1 MRNLIASVVLSF
13 SLICCINA
21 HARENVAQPEKRV
34 IVIDPGHGGVK
45 YPGATY
51 KGYKEKDINLQ
62 VALKLKSL
70 LNKRLPSLDVVM
82 TRSED
87 KQLDADKN
95 ADLRKR
101 AAAANDRNA
110 VFFISIHANAVDGNT
125 SACGTETHILGEDER
140 SKATNYHAIK
150 RCSDEEAGELIDM
163 SDETV
168 AALERAI
175 IESRQ
180 MVNGAYNRAL
190 ANIIE
195 RNYAEAGMK
204 SRGLRQSPWAVLR
217 NITMPG
223 VLTEIGYMSNARDLA
238 FITSD
243 KGQLSIAEAICKSVE
258 EYIKLLDKLNA
269 AQSTSSSQ
277 SDEQPESA
285 TQADAGEDIGSGYTI
300 QLLSSSKK
308 VSLYDREFKSYRNR
322 VMMLNGRSAQRIS
335 YKYCFGRY
343 SSKADAK
350 RALKE
355 VREEFPDAYIVEF
368 DGDGIR

>member
-1 MRNLIASVVLSF
+1 M
-13 SLICCINA
+13 
-21 HARENVAQPEKRV
+21 
-34 IVIDPGHGGVK
+34 IDPGHGGVK

-140 SKATNYHAIK
+140 SKATNYNAIK

-300 QLLSSSKK
+300 QLLSSSK
-308 VSLYDREFKSYRNR
+308 RYRSTTANSNR
-322 VMMLNGRSAQRIS
+322 TAT
-335 YKYCFGRY
+335 
-343 SSKADAK
+343 
-350 RALKE
+350 E
-355 VREEFPDAYIVEF
+355 
-368 DGDGIR
+368 

>member
-1 MRNLIASVVLSF
+1 
-13 SLICCINA
+13 
-21 HARENVAQPEKRV
+21 
-34 IVIDPGHGGVK
+34 
-45 YPGATY
+45 
-51 KGYKEKDINLQ
+51 
-62 VALKLKSL
+62 
-70 LNKRLPSLDVVM
+70 
-82 TRSED
+82 
-87 KQLDADKN
+87 
-95 ADLRKR
+95 
-101 AAAANDRNA
+101 
-110 VFFISIHANAVDGNT
+110 
-125 SACGTETHILGEDER
+125 
-140 SKATNYHAIK
+140 
-150 RCSDEEAGELIDM
+150 
-163 SDETV
+163 
-168 AALERAI
+168 
-175 IESRQ
+175 
-180 MVNGAYNRAL
+180 
-190 ANIIE
+190 
-195 RNYAEAGMK
+195 
-204 SRGLRQSPWAVLR
+204 
-217 NITMPG
+217 
-223 VLTEIGYMSNARDLA
+223 MSNARDLA

-285 TQADAGEDIGSGYTI
+285 TQADAGEDIGSI

-308 VSLYDREFKSYRNR
+308 VSLDDREFKSYRNR

>member
-140 SKATNYHAIK
+140 SKATNYNAIK

-180 MVNGAYNRAL
+180 MVDR
-190 ANIIE
+190 
-195 RNYAEAGMK
+195 
-204 SRGLRQSPWAVLR
+204 
-217 NITMPG
+217 
-223 VLTEIGYMSNARDLA
+223 
-238 FITSD
+238 
-243 KGQLSIAEAICKSVE
+243 KSV
-258 EYIKLLDKLNA
+258 
-269 AQSTSSSQ
+269 
-277 SDEQPESA
+277 
-285 TQADAGEDIGSGYTI
+285 
-300 QLLSSSKK
+300 
-308 VSLYDREFKSYRNR
+308 V
-322 VMMLNGRSAQRIS
+322 
-335 YKYCFGRY
+335 
-343 SSKADAK
+343 
-350 RALKE
+350 
-355 VREEFPDAYIVEF
+355 
-368 DGDGIR
+368 

>member
-1 MRNLIASVVLSF
+1 
-13 SLICCINA
+13 
-21 HARENVAQPEKRV
+21 
-34 IVIDPGHGGVK
+34 
-45 YPGATY
+45 
-51 KGYKEKDINLQ
+51 
-62 VALKLKSL
+62 
-70 LNKRLPSLDVVM
+70 
-82 TRSED
+82 
-87 KQLDADKN
+87 
-95 ADLRKR
+95 
-101 AAAANDRNA
+101 
-110 VFFISIHANAVDGNT
+110 
-125 SACGTETHILGEDER
+125 
-140 SKATNYHAIK
+140 
-150 RCSDEEAGELIDM
+150 
-163 SDETV
+163 
-168 AALERAI
+168 
-175 IESRQ
+175 
-180 MVNGAYNRAL
+180 
-190 ANIIE
+190 
-195 RNYAEAGMK
+195 
-204 SRGLRQSPWAVLR
+204 
-217 NITMPG
+217 
-223 VLTEIGYMSNARDLA
+223 MSNARDLA

-308 VSLYDREFKSYRNR
+308 VSLDDREFKSYRNR

>member
-140 SKATNYHAIK
+140 SKATNYNAIK

-175 IESRQ
+175 IE
-180 MVNGAYNRAL
+180 
-190 ANIIE
+190 
-195 RNYAEAGMK
+195 
-204 SRGLRQSPWAVLR
+204 SPWAVLR

-308 VSLYDREFKSYRNR
+308 VSLDDREFKSYRGR